1 MSVQEEAL
9 GRQLPPTRLQIP
21 GLKYIPGIALLALVG
36 YAGKLVSAQI
46 PHTEYVLFAIAI
58 GMVIG
63 NTVRLPAL
71 VLTGVNT
78 YELWLKTG
86 IVLMGAS
93 LSLQNVIKIGGA
105 GLALVA
111 AEIVISI
118 VAARYLA
125 RAFGLTDKL
134 GSLIGIGVGIC
145 GVSAIIGATGAID
158 AEEEDQSYAIAI
170 ILLFGAVM
178 LFVFPLLGHLI
189 GLSDKVFGFWTGL
202 AIDNT
207 AETVATGMAYSEAA
221 GKLATVVKL
230 SRNALMGLVILGF
243 ALFYARQGLA
253 PTVSHKGKFIWDRFP
268 KFLLGFLLMSLLA
281 TLGFFSADQ
290 VKALTALS
298 KWFFVLTFA
307 GVGFATQFRRMRAGI
322 KPFLVGFGVEA
333 VISVLSL
340 AMVVLAAAWL

>member
-1 MSVQEEAL
+1 MSVREEAL
-9 GRQLPPTRLQIP
+9 GHRLPPLQIP
-21 GLKYIPGIALLALVG
+21 GLRYIPGIALLALVG
-36 YAGKLVSAQI
+36 FAGKIISAHI

-58 GMVIG
+58 GMAIG
-63 NTVRLPAL
+63 NTVRLPAIL
-71 VLTGVNT
+71 LTGVNT

-93 LSLQNVIKIGGA
+93 LALQNVMKIGTM

-111 AEIVISI
+111 VEILVSI
-118 VAARYLA
+118 VVARYLA
-125 RAFGLTDKL
+125 RFFGLTEKL

-158 AEEEDQSYAIAI
+158 AEEEDQSYAIAT

-178 LFVFPLLGHLI
+178 LFLFPILGHLV
-189 GLSDKVFGFWTGL
+189 GMSDKVFGFWTGL

-207 AETVATGMAYSEAA
+207 AETVATGLAYSEAA
-221 GKLATVVKL
+221 GKLATIVKL

-243 ALFYARQGLA
+243 ALQYARQGLA
-253 PTVSHKGKFIWDRFP
+253 PTVPNKGKFIWDRFP
-268 KFLLGFLLMSLLA
+268 KFLLGFLFMSFLA
-281 TLGFFSADQ
+281 TIGFFTPGQ

-298 KWFFVLTFA
+298 KWLFVLTFA
-307 GVGFATQFRRMRAGI
+307 GVGFATQFRRMRAGA

-333 VISVLSL
+333 VVTLITLGMVFL
-340 AMVVLAAAWL
+340 ASDWL